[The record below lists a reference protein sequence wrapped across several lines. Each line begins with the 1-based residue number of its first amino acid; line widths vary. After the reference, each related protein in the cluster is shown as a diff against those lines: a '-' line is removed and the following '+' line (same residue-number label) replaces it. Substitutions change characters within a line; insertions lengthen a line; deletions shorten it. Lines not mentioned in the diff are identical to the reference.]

1 VKLSAE
7 IPVSFNYSVWQK
19 NIWENL
25 MGLMKN
31 YTWFWWNG
39 PPLVD

>member
-7 IPVSFNYSVWQK
+7 ILVSLNYSVWQK
-19 NIWENL
+19 TNWENL